1 MEDGKIQW
9 HPAFYAAL
17 QIELLE
23 YKPYLNWEREY
34 LLGKK
39 PLQVDIIIVK
49 KETNVQIKKGI
60 GQIFQKHN
68 IIEYKSP
75 EDSLSVNDFYKVYG
89 YACLYQAESGNVRS
103 VDPMEITITLVCNSY
118 PRKLIRH
125 LTEER
130 EMTLQK
136 CEDGIYHLLALP
148 QMFPVQVI
156 IVKELSEDNYYWLQ
170 KLRNNLKSGGEI
182 QKLIENYE
190 GKKDNP
196 LYQAVMNVLVR
207 ANQEEMEVEKKMC
220 EALKELFADELKNAA
235 EEGRAAGL
243 AKGLA
248 EGRAEGRAE
257 GLQAMR
263 DNIVMF
269 LQDTGSVTEDVM
281 KKLDETT
288 DMELL
293 KQWVRI
299 SSKCKSS
306 REFMEAIGSLNYK

>member
-235 EEGRAAGL
+235 EEGRA
-243 AKGLA
+243 
-248 EGRAEGRAE
+248 EGRAE

>member
-1 MEDGKIQW
+1 
-9 HPAFYAAL
+9 
-17 QIELLE
+17 
-23 YKPYLNWEREY
+23 
-34 LLGKK
+34 
-39 PLQVDIIIVK
+39 
-49 KETNVQIKKGI
+49 
-60 GQIFQKHN
+60 
-68 IIEYKSP
+68 
-75 EDSLSVNDFYKVYG
+75 
-89 YACLYQAESGNVRS
+89 
-103 VDPMEITITLVCNSY
+103 
-118 PRKLIRH
+118 
-125 LTEER
+125 
-130 EMTLQK
+130 
-136 CEDGIYHLLALP
+136 
-148 QMFPVQVI
+148 
-156 IVKELSEDNYYWLQ
+156 
-170 KLRNNLKSGGEI
+170 
-182 QKLIENYE
+182 
-190 GKKDNP
+190 
-196 LYQAVMNVLVR
+196 MNVLVR

-243 AKGLA
+243 AKGL
-248 EGRAEGRAE
+248 AE

>member
-1 MEDGKIQW
+1 
-9 HPAFYAAL
+9 
-17 QIELLE
+17 
-23 YKPYLNWEREY
+23 
-34 LLGKK
+34 
-39 PLQVDIIIVK
+39 
-49 KETNVQIKKGI
+49 
-60 GQIFQKHN
+60 
-68 IIEYKSP
+68 
-75 EDSLSVNDFYKVYG
+75 
-89 YACLYQAESGNVRS
+89 
-103 VDPMEITITLVCNSY
+103 
-118 PRKLIRH
+118 
-125 LTEER
+125 
-130 EMTLQK
+130 
-136 CEDGIYHLLALP
+136 
-148 QMFPVQVI
+148 
-156 IVKELSEDNYYWLQ
+156 
-170 KLRNNLKSGGEI
+170 
-182 QKLIENYE
+182 
-190 GKKDNP
+190 
-196 LYQAVMNVLVR
+196 MNVLVR